1 LRLNDIN
8 VLELSA
14 VFLSAS
20 LLFRENLMVFFPE
33 IVLST
38 VTSSD
43 LCAVPLY
50 DLLLTEVVA
59 DSELA
64 PHAR

>member
-1 LRLNDIN
+1 LKDIS

-20 LLFRENLMVFFPE
+20 PLLRENLTVFFPE
-33 IVLST
+33 ILLST

-43 LCAVPLY
+43 LCTVPLY

-64 PHAR
+64 PGAR